1 MNTVDLSSDVRNKML
16 TGTPSQSPLQFSV
29 FERSDTLLHTGVLPA
44 PHNFLPKG
52 VTSGVILHFSKGSGT
67 VSGLVLVLVGPH
79 LPDPAQLCHLPELLQ
94 FPHLN
99 PQGSQQGVPLGRAF
113 RRVGW
118 VHFPLQWAGSLDKH
132 EQLLL
137 SCSLQTIGH
146 ISHADGRGGA
156 TSILFL
162 SLSCPLG
169 WTIIASSQTD
179 IIGLLPPKKKSK
191 RKGFLHKLFSNP
203 GREKKIRD
211 LERALGGL
219 AVQEP
224 ALPCGEPTEPQP
236 MLQRLCAPKRGTGR
250 AWQIEQLG
258 AQIGAGQ
265 PQGWDATAAWCW
277 HRKCP
282 PSGHAGPFM
291 QSGHLRVWCWLL
303 SSRMWP
309 GAVAIAYHQRGRG
322 MGGLLLNPRFR

>member
-1 MNTVDLSSDVRNKML
+1 MGRWDGFTSLSSGQEASINMSSYFYHVISRQL
-16 TGTPSQSPLQFSV
+16 GTISQ
-29 FERSDTLLHTGVLPA
+29 G
-44 PHNFLPKG
+44 
-52 VTSGVILHFSKGSGT
+52 
-67 VSGLVLVLVGPH
+67 
-79 LPDPAQLCHLPELLQ
+79 
-94 FPHLN
+94 
-99 PQGSQQGVPLGRAF
+99 
-113 RRVGW
+113 
-118 VHFPLQWAGSLDKH
+118 
-132 EQLLL
+132 
-137 SCSLQTIGH
+137 
-146 ISHADGRGGA
+146 DGGEGA
-156 TSILFL
+156 ASTLFL
-162 SLSCPLG
+162 GSSCPLG

-250 AWQIEQLG
+250 AWRIEQLG

-277 HRKCP
+277 HRKRP

-303 SSRMWP
+303 SSCMWP
-309 GAVAIAYHQRGRG
+309 GAVAHCIPLRRPRGGRPAFKPKG
-322 MGGLLLNPRFR
+322 QIGRAHGLPANLLPESPWNSPEEYYLVTQHLSHTLLLNIHYPMTALEHV